1 MENGR
6 GRLHDWNFLSYAN
19 CAFAVSQLCGQTISP
34 RPSGACTF
42 RMRRRFVEQHAS
54 TATTIRIPELD
65 EPDWDIGVPG
75 QSSAWGAQSCNT
87 IPLWVPKHRVSSN
100 HAFKSCG
107 QAPVAAQL
115 D

>member
-54 TATTIRIPELD
+54 TATTIRIPVLD
-65 EPDWDIGVPG
+65 EREWDNGVPG
-75 QSSAWGAQSCNT
+75 QSSDWGAQSWNT
-87 IPLWVPKHRVSSN
+87 SQLCVHKYRISTKHSFRS
-100 HAFKSCG
+100 G
-107 QAPVAAQL
+107 
-115 D
+115 